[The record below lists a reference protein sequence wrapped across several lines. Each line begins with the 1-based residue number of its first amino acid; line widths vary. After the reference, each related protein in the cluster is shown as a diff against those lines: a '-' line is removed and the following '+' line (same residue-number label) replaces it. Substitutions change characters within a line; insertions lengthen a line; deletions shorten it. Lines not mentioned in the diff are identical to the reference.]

1 MPTLPSGFYTLVHER
16 LHAYN
21 PLGKAFY
28 PHLYSEASFQ
38 VQKLPWLLPSHS
50 WAHENISAA
59 SLQPRAWHM
68 SKILCQPSEISRK
81 SYLWRLFTSLGT
93 ASGSK
98 KWSHF
103 TALTLSLKSK
113 TLCETHPTSSLT
125 VFPSSWLEEANSG
138 NWRTLDITHWVFLQI
153 LTLAVFFLYSSVD
166 FWKSEVSKKFS
177 LFILLSSLH
186 FICTSL
192 SHNAIVNHVYV
203 YACLCKC

>member
-1 MPTLPSGFYTLVHER
+1 MKHLFRSRNSLGYFQATPGHMRIFLL
-16 LHAYN
+16 LLYN
-21 PLGKAFY
+21 PGHGTC
-28 PHLYSEASFQ
+28 PRYSVSLVKSQENLIFGDSSHPWELPQEARNGATS
-38 VQKLPWLLPSHS
+38 LLSHS
-50 WAHENISAA
+50 
-59 SLQPRAWHM
+59 SL
-68 SKILCQPSEISRK
+68 
-81 SYLWRLFTSLGT
+81 
-93 ASGSK
+93 
-98 KWSHF
+98 
-103 TALTLSLKSK
+103 LSLKSK